1 MTLTIGYQPPPE
13 WTVAVHEDRVALLA
27 RVADQA
33 IDHIGLSDHISF
45 QRGTGFDGMVHA
57 AAVLA
62 TERRLNVLIGA
73 LLLPLRDP
81 SVLAR
86 QIVDVAAMAP
96 GQLTIAL
103 GVGGEDRQEIANCGV
118 DPATRGR
125 RADEAIQILRRLLG
139 GEVVDH
145 RGEFFDLEGAL
156 VLPTPIPRVPLL
168 VAGRSARAVRRA
180 GELGDGW
187 LGLWVSPE
195 RYAAAMADAR
205 RLAADRPLEGA
216 MCVWCGFDDDPAVA
230 RQHLASAMRDLY
242 GLPFEKFERY
252 CPTGPPELVADFL
265 RPYVDAG
272 CTTFTLIARGA
283 SPFVVADGVG
293 EVRRLL
299 TGEDSLLDLTTAAP
313 AGPGGPRG

>member
-1 MTLTIGYQPPPE
+1 MTLTIGYQPAPE
-13 WTVAVHEDRVALLA
+13 WTVAVHDDRVRLLT

-45 QRGTGFDGMVHA
+45 QRGTGFDAMIHA

-86 QIVDVAAMAP
+86 QIVDLAAMAP

-103 GVGGEDRQEIANCGV
+103 GIGGEDRREIANCGV
-118 DPATRGR
+118 DPSSRGR
-125 RADEAIQILRRLLG
+125 RADEAILVLRRLLG

-145 RGEFFDLEGAL
+145 HGEFFDLEGAL

-195 RYAAAMADAR
+195 RYASAMADAQA
-205 RLAADRPLEGA
+205 LAPDRPLEGA

-230 RQHLASAMRDLY
+230 RHHLATAMRDLY
-242 GLPFEKFERY
+242 GLPFDKFERY
-252 CPTGPPELVADFL
+252 CPTGPAELVADFL
-265 RPYVDAG
+265 RPYVEAG
-272 CTTFTLIARGA
+272 CRTFTLIARGA
-283 SPFVVADGVG
+283 SPFAVADGVG

-299 TGEDSLLDLTTAAP
+299 SADDRVIDLTSKTVA
-313 AGPGGPRG
+313 GGPAA